1 MLSGS
6 RDQTLCVWDLDH
18 DQPLMSLFVAGNDW
32 VAWTPQGYYAASP
45 AGEELMGWHVNN
57 GLDAMAS
64 FYPASQFRKTLY
76 RPDVIK
82 RLLHA
87 RSLKKALAEA
97 DTARRQASRPT
108 EVAQVLPPKVAITT
122 PADAKL
128 ALSTDTLEV
137 HAIAKSSGAYPVT
150 ALRLLLDG
158 RPVHE
163 GLKTFP
169 NPRLGEARGSWTVA
183 VPPGNHR
190 LIVQAD
196 SEVSKGLSEP
206 VEVARTR
213 GGGEPAKGMLYVL
226 AVGIN
231 EYPAERDKLEPR
243 RPRRQGS
250 PPVVPRQQPAALPQR
265 RDPAAARRRGDP
277 G

>member
-82 RLLHA
+82 RLLQA
-87 RSLKKALAEA
+87 RSLEKALAEA
-97 DTARRQASRPT
+97 DAARGQASRPT

-128 ALSTDTLEV
+128 ALSADTLEV

-206 VEVARTR
+206 VEVARTC
-213 GGGEPAKGMLYVL
+213 GNAEPAKGTLYVL

-231 EYPAERDKLEPR
+231 DYPDKRLKLDCAAPDAQDLREAFLEPTAG
-243 RPRRQGS
+243 GS
-250 PPVVPRQQPAALPQR
+250 SAESSLGCCLMA
-265 RDPAAARRRGDP
+265 
-277 G
+277 